1 MTKIYT
7 GASMSLDGYVSGP
20 EVTGFDRLF
29 AWYGEGEIEIP
40 TRKSSLEHRLTPASA
55 EVVRTIVAETGV
67 FVVGRKLFDITNGWN
82 GMHPYGTPIVVVT
95 HSVPEDWVASHPGAP
110 FTFVTEGVERAIEVA
125 REIAGDRNIGV
136 NAGTIAS
143 QCLDLHLLDEV
154 WLSLVPVVL
163 GAGDPFFTGLGN
175 APFDLEGPLSIAPS
189 GRVTHLRYRV
199 RYAA

>member
-7 GASMSLDGYVSGP
+7 GASMSLDGYISGP

-29 AWYGEGEIEIP
+29 AWYEEGDVAIP
-40 TRKSSLEHRLTPASA
+40 TLKPELPHHVTPASA
-55 EVVRTIVAETGV
+55 EVVRMTMGETGV
-67 FVVGRKLFDITNGWN
+67 FVVGRKLFDITNGWD
-82 GMHPYGTPIVVVT
+82 GMHPYGIPIVVVT
-95 HSVPEDWVASHPGAP
+95 HSVPEDWVAAHPDAP
-110 FTFVTEGVERAIEVA
+110 FTFVTEGVERAIDVA
-125 REIAGDRNIGV
+125 RGIAGDKYIGV

-154 WLSLVPVVL
+154 WLSLVPLVL

>member
-1 MTKIYT
+1 MTKIYS

-29 AWYGEGEIEIP
+29 AWYSEGEIEIP
-40 TRKSSLEHRLTPASA
+40 PRKSSLEHRLTPASA

-67 FVVGRKLFDITNGWN
+67 FVVGRKLFDITNGWD
-82 GMHPYGTPIVVVT
+82 GEHPYGMPIVVLT
-95 HSVPEDWVASHPGAP
+95 HTVPEDWVAAHPGAP
-110 FTFVTEGVERAIEVA
+110 TTFVTEGVERAIEVA
-125 REIAGDRNIGV
+125 REIAGDKNIGV

>member
-7 GASMSLDGYVSGP
+7 GASMSLDGYISGP
-20 EVTGFDRLF
+20 NVSGFDRLF
-29 AWYGEGEIEIP
+29 AWYDEGDVEIR
-40 TRKSSLEHRLTPASA
+40 TRKPDMTQRVTPASA
-55 EVVRTIVAETGV
+55 EVIRTILAETGV
-67 FVVGRKLFDITNGWN
+67 FVVGRKLFDITNGWD

-95 HSVPEDWVASHPGAP
+95 HTVPQDWVAAHEGAP

-125 REIAGDRNIGV
+125 RGIAGDKHIGV

-143 QCLDLHLLDEV
+143 QCLDLRLLDEV

>member
-1 MTKIYT
+1 MSKTYS
-7 GASMSLDGYVSGP
+7 GASMSLDGYISGP
-20 EVTGFDRLF
+20 NVTGFDRLF
-29 AWYGEGEIEIP
+29 AWYEEGDVVIP
-40 TRKSSLEHRLTPASA
+40 TLKPELPHNVSPASA
-55 EVVRTIVAETGV
+55 EVIRTILEETGV
-67 FVVGRKLFDITNGWN
+67 FVVGRKLFDITNGWD
-82 GMHPYGTPIVVVT
+82 GMHPYGMPIVVVT
-95 HSVPEDWVASHPGAP
+95 HNVPQDWVAAHPDAP

-125 REIAGDRNIGV
+125 REIAGEKNIGL

-143 QCLDLHLLDEV
+143 QCLDLGLLDEV

-163 GAGDPFFTGLGN
+163 GDGDPFFTRLGN